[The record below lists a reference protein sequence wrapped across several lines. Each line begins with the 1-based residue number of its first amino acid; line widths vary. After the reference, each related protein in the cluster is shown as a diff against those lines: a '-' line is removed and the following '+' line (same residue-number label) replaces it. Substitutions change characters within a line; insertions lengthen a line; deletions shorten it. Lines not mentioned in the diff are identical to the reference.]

1 MTHVF
6 LLVVF
11 KTCLWQRFDLDGA
24 LTKKKR
30 FKTFTQEGFSCTN
43 YVVYLLWSSLWQF
56 KQEDDAE
63 KAMQDAKAAM
73 RIQVTAEVRIAQER
87 RKLDRERVNVCV

>member
-1 MTHVF
+1 MFSF
-6 LLVVF
+6 LLFSRLACGNVLILMVR
-11 KTCLWQRFDLDGA
+11 LQ
-24 LTKKKR
+24 KKKR
-30 FKTFTQEGFSCTN
+30 FKTCTQEGFSCTN

-87 RKLDRERVNVCV
+87 SKLDRERVNVCV

>member
-1 MTHVF
+1 
-6 LLVVF
+6 
-11 KTCLWQRFDLDGA
+11 
-24 LTKKKR
+24 
-30 FKTFTQEGFSCTN
+30 
-43 YVVYLLWSSLWQF
+43 VYLLWSSLWQF

-63 KAMQDAKAAM
+63 KATQDAKAAM

>member
-1 MTHVF
+1 
-6 LLVVF
+6 
-11 KTCLWQRFDLDGA
+11 
-24 LTKKKR
+24 
-30 FKTFTQEGFSCTN
+30 
-43 YVVYLLWSSLWQF
+43 VYLLWSSLWQF

-63 KAMQDAKAAM
+63 KAMQDAKVAM